1 MKYKKWIPIALSLA
15 IAGLLFSPALSM
27 LGYGPDSV
35 SGATSVPRSTTTAP
49 ATKAVAPAIKPAT
62 PALPAVQPAATITGN
77 NYSNTPSTWAQD
89 ALQQASLAGLT
100 FDSLM
105 GQFNKPITRQ
115 EYAQLMVNLYEATT
129 GKTVVPVTSKPFVD
143 TYSIAVAKA
152 NALGLANGVGASRF
166 DPNGTLTRQEA
177 ATMMY
182 REWKLVHPD
191 YQKPAVSYQFQDSS
205 SIAPWA
211 KDAIQFMVH
220 EGLMQGTGNNRIDP
234 TGIATREQA
243 VVIALNNYEQSVGAP
258 ELPAVKVA
266 DATSKATQ
274 VSGKTAYTAVDAT
287 SKATASSSGFSLWSS
302 DDEDDDG
309 HEEDWSHEEDED
321 EDEDDDDEKDED

>member
-49 ATKAVAPAIKPAT
+49 ATKAVAPAIKTAA
-62 PALPAVQPAATITGN
+62 PALPAVQPAAAITGN

-89 ALQQASLAGLT
+89 ALQKASLAGLT

-143 TYSIAVAKA
+143 TYSTAVAKA

-191 YQKPAVSYQFQDSS
+191 YKKPAVSYQFQDSS

-266 DATSKATQ
+266 DATSKVTQ
-274 VSGKTAYTAVDAT
+274 YSGQTANGTANAPADAT
-287 SKATASSSGFSLWSS
+287 SSATGKTTASANSNTVWSS
-302 DDEDDDG
+302 DDDDDDD
-309 HEEDWSHEEDED
+309 HDHDHD
-321 EDEDDDDEKDED
+321 HDDDDED